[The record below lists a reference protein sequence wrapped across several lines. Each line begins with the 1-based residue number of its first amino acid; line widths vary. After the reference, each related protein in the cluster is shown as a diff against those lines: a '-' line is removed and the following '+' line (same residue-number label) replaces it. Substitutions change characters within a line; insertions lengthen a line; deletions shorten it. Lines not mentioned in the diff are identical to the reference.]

1 MFSSGSTTYRMVQP
15 DTMTYNAF
23 LSYRIPQSEKRSWLR
38 DTTFRV
44 GVNNLLNAEPPLS
57 NGATNYESIYN
68 TMAKGRTY
76 SFSVDKKL

>member
-1 MFSSGSTTYRMVQP
+1 MFRRSLLALLINCLAAVTVLDAQP
-15 DTMTYNAF
+15 AQ
-23 LSYRIPQSEKRSWLR
+23 RGAIEG
-38 DTTFRV
+38 RV
-44 GVNNLLNAEPPLS
+44 FDADRA

>member
-1 MFSSGSTTYRMVQP
+1 MPTG
-15 DTMTYNAF
+15 A
-23 LSYRIPQSEKRSWLR
+23 
-38 DTTFRV
+38 
-44 GVNNLLNAEPPLS
+44 